1 MALENLSK
9 VAGRLER
16 DIQECTM
23 DNAMLHGATLDNAML
38 HGATLDNA
46 MLHGAHTFPSLRFPW
61 SHSCAIHKP
70 KVWPGNE
77 TNSLVL
83 QGVVWNTVLYP

>member
-23 DNAMLHGATLDNAML
+23 DNTMLY
-38 HGATLDNA
+38 
-46 MLHGAHTFPSLRFPW
+46 GAHTFPSLRFPW
-61 SHSCAIHKP
+61 SHSRAIHKP
-70 KVWPGNE
+70 KVWHGNE

-83 QGVVWNTVLYP
+83 QGVVWNT

>member
-1 MALENLSK
+1 MALENFSK

-16 DIQECTM
+16 DIQKCTM
-23 DNAMLHGATLDNAML
+23 
-38 HGATLDNA
+38 DNA

-61 SHSCAIHKP
+61 SHSHAIHKP

-77 TNSLVL
+77 TNSLLL
-83 QGVVWNTVLYP
+83 QGVVWNTALYT